1 MLKITVLD
9 SGLERRVMVEGKLTE
24 PSVSELEAAWNQ
36 ARQAG
41 GSRPIVVDLRGVTAI
56 DLKGEAALETMIA
69 EGAHLAVKGLYCE
82 YVVGQLINRAR
93 RKRMHGRHHC
103 GDPPDDSSSTEKS
116 RQRAGRQRSQD
127 SGGPRSAEEER
138 QRNEN

>member
-9 SGLERRVMVEGKLTE
+9 SGLEQKVMVEGKLTG
-24 PSVSELEAAWNQ
+24 PCVSELESAWNQ

-69 EGAHLAVKGLYCE
+69 EGAHLAVKGLYCG
-82 YVVGQLINRAR
+82 YVVEQLINRAWK
-93 RKRMHGRHHC
+93 KRAHRHCHQ
-103 GDPPDDSSSTEKS
+103 GGGTRDSSSAKKP
-116 RQRAGRQRSQD
+116 G
-127 SGGPRSAEEER
+127 
-138 QRNEN
+138 